1 MDRVQRKLEDFWGI
15 RVLVFGEAREGVQ
28 ILVHVLA
35 AIRLKVDGLQQER
48 EATKGELGVLV
59 GQMRRLLS
67 VASVRAQA
75 ECLLSKLRQA
85 GGGVGAANKRRG
97 YAVREEG
104 RWAREREAVMV
115 GRRQGR
121 KVVRQ
126 GMFLLD

>member
-1 MDRVQRKLEDFWGI
+1 M
-15 RVLVFGEAREGVQ
+15 
-28 ILVHVLA
+28 
-35 AIRLKVDGLQQER
+35 
-48 EATKGELGVLV
+48 
-59 GQMRRLLS
+59 GQVRRLLC
-67 VASVRAQA
+67 VAGVRAQA

-85 GGGVGAANKRRG
+85 GDGMTAAYRRRG

-121 KVVRQ
+121 KVARQ

>member
-1 MDRVQRKLEDFWGI
+1 
-15 RVLVFGEAREGVQ
+15 
-28 ILVHVLA
+28 
-35 AIRLKVDGLQQER
+35 
-48 EATKGELGVLV
+48 
-59 GQMRRLLS
+59 MRNS
-67 VASVRAQA
+67 FNMH
-75 ECLLSKLRQA
+75 KNT
-85 GGGVGAANKRRG
+85 NKRRG